1 MQFNRS
7 RPIPRCFRWC
17 YKVLSARLSIRWVS
31 LRHTEQVENV
41 VRTGFPD
48 VSMSLLIM
56 KCFRY
61 FISVNGLSVQRGTGG
76 VRGGGVRL
84 LWKEG
89 REALSRLLSVRLV
102 RCAPL
107 KGYIGWS
114 ELEFGRGGW
123 RVGVGGVI
131 INNQCQ
137 CISRCYR
144 RYGRSVHHPS
154 RCAGWLDGKKANQ
167 MPFSFKL

>member
-31 LRHTEQVENV
+31 LRHTEQMENV

-76 VRGGGVRL
+76 GGGVRL

-89 REALSRLLSVRLV
+89 REALSILLSVRLV

-114 ELEFGRGGW
+114 ELEVGRGGW
-123 RVGVGGVI
+123 GWGALLSTINFSVFQGAIGAMVDQFI
-131 INNQCQ
+131 ILVDVPDGWMGK
-137 CISRCYR
+137 R
-144 RYGRSVHHPS
+144 RIKCHFLLSSDP
-154 RCAGWLDGKKANQ
+154 
-167 MPFSFKL
+167 

>member
-1 MQFNRS
+1 MRFNRS

-41 VRTGFPD
+41 GRTGFPD

-76 VRGGGVRL
+76 VGGGGAFTL
-84 LWKEG
+84 EG
-89 REALSRLLSVRLV
+89 GEGSSLNTVVSPFSTLRA
-102 RCAPL
+102 L
-107 KGYIGWS
+107 KGLDWLEWVRGW
-114 ELEFGRGGW
+114 ERG
-123 RVGVGGVI
+123 VAGGAGERYYQQSMSVYFKVLSALWS
-131 INNQCQ
+131 
-137 CISRCYR
+137 IS
-144 RYGRSVHHPS
+144 SS
-154 RCAGWLDGKKANQ
+154 
-167 MPFSFKL
+167 S

>member
-1 MQFNRS
+1 M
-7 RPIPRCFRWC
+7 
-17 YKVLSARLSIRWVS
+17 
-31 LRHTEQVENV
+31 
-41 VRTGFPD
+41 
-48 VSMSLLIM
+48 
-56 KCFRY
+56 
-61 FISVNGLSVQRGTGG
+61 
-76 VRGGGVRL
+76 RL

-89 REALSRLLSVRLV
+89 REALSILLSVRLV